1 MMMDAAAVETADL
14 KATIPAETTKLL
26 ANGKEYT
33 IHRPTSSEWIEWKR
47 PGWTEK
53 ASLLECSLGLQ
64 IAGSV
69 NRVPGTAG
77 TRPSSSP

>member
-33 IHRPTSSEWIEWKR
+33 IHRPTSSEWI
-47 PGWTEK
+47 
-53 ASLLECSLGLQ
+53 GLN
-64 IAGSV
+64 GRGPDGPRKPRFS
-69 NRVPGTAG
+69 NVPLDC
-77 TRPSSSP
+77 RLPVL